1 MSETTELERVLH
13 SDLVYLSLPMR
24 PRWDD
29 DIREAVRLANID
41 VSELAGM
48 VKDMRH
54 FQRIAALPGGA
65 S

>member
-1 MSETTELERVLH
+1 MTKLERVLY
-13 SDLVYLSLPMR
+13 SDLVYRSLPPR
-24 PRWDD
+24 ARWDD

-54 FQRIAALPGGA
+54 FQRIARLPA
-65 S
+65 CAP